1 MTHFIV
7 QCDECLDEFLEY
19 HEKDI
24 RRHIKKNKVN
34 KYRSTG
40 QKHTIVVLQCDIS
53 TEIMPHTTVLTKCRF
68 TEAGRTHQDYTSEC
82 SNIKLCN

>member
-1 MTHFIV
+1 MPVRALIVTMTHLIV

-53 TEIMPHTTVLTKCRF
+53 TEIMTMC
-68 TEAGRTHQDYTSEC
+68 QNC
-82 SNIKLCN
+82 